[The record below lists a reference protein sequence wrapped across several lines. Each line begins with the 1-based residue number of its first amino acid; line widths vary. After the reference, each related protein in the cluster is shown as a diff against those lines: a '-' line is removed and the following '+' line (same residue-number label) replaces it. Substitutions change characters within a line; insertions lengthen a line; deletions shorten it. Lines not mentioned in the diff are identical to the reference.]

1 MKNVQVTIDP
11 ETLAEVDRAGK
22 PLGLKRSEIVRQ
34 ALREWLRRRD
44 VQKFEDAWIAALRRN
59 ADGDAEEWLRA
70 QSWSRK

>member
-1 MKNVQVTIDP
+1 MKNVQITIDP

-44 VQKFEDAWIAALRRN
+44 VQEFQDAWIAALRRH
-59 ADGDAEEWLRA
+59 ADGDAEEWLGA